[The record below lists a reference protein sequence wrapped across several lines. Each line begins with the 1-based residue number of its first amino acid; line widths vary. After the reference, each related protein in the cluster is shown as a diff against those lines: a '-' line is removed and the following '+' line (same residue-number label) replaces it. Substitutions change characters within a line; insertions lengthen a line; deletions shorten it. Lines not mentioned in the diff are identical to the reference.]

1 MCMPHNPHSPPWL
14 SLWIRTNWGKWL
26 MFNEQVASLEGH
38 IWSQG
43 QAAESF
49 SLGLVLLW
57 RSCVSM
63 RPCKDRLLALLCQVS
78 LRIPPATWMVR
89 REVWWRVLLCYDGA
103 VMTLVKSQTLFSR
116 TLGLALKAIQS
127 AAWYHEAPSM
137 LQTEADWEITLGI
150 THLQVFYRFLP
161 LCPLYTQQHSVG
173 MFNPSTAL

>member
-1 MCMPHNPHSPPWL
+1 MCRPHNPRSPPWL

-63 RPCKDRLLALLCQVS
+63 RPCKDRLPALLCQVS

-89 REVWWRVLLCYDGA
+89 REVWWRVFTMLRWGSDDTCKKSNPLLSDFGFGSEGRSKCSLVSRSSLHVTDGGG
-103 VMTLVKSQTLFSR
+103 
-116 TLGLALKAIQS
+116 LGN
-127 AAWYHEAPSM
+127 YFRNHAPPSI
-137 LQTEADWEITLGI
+137 LQIFTFMPT
-150 THLQVFYRFLP
+150 
-161 LCPLYTQQHSVG
+161 LYTTTQRRTV
-173 MFNPSTAL
+173 